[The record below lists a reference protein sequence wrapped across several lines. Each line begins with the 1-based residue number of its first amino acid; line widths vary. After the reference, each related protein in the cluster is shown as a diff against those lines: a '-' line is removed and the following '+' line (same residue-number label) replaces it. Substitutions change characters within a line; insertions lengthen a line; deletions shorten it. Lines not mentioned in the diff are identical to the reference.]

1 LTVSSVGVHTK
12 IYAGFGTTGDR
23 SISELSFLP
32 SIVSQTHINCPRMD
46 TVLGDSLYANRMA
59 CAVVAQYG
67 ATPYFLPKSNAKFL
81 SLGVPSWNNMT
92 HGFVADP
99 QGWLREYHMRSMS
112 ETSNSMDKTEF
123 PEKIRRKIPHRKD
136 AVSSLRIYVHN
147 VRRYG
152 YMEHLQ
158 PELLK
163 TLSN

>member
-1 LTVSSVGVHTK
+1 
-12 IYAGFGTTGDR
+12 
-23 SISELSFLP
+23 
-32 SIVSQTHINCPRMD
+32 
-46 TVLGDSLYANRMA
+46 
-59 CAVVAQYG
+59 
-67 ATPYFLPKSNAKFL
+67 
-81 SLGVPSWNNMT
+81 MT

-99 QGWLREYHMRSMS
+99 QRWLREYHMRSMS

-152 YMEHLQ
+152 YMEYLQ

-163 TLSN
+163 PLRN